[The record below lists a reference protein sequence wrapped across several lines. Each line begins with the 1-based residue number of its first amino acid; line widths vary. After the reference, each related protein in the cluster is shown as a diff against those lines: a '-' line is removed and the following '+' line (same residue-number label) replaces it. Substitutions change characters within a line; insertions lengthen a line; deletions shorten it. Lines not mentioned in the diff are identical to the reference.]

1 MRITSAFPTGVTA
14 LLFEAA
20 ERRRTYEDSA
30 VTELRSRG
38 FAEAILPILDYF
50 DPYEGLVSDRAR
62 EELYRFVDRDGELL
76 ALRGDFTP
84 MLARVLAPRVG
95 SLELPLRLFY
105 RGDRVRHQEERPGRL
120 REYYEMGAELLG
132 VPGRDADE
140 EMLELFLRILS
151 IQSGPSL
158 RVVLSFAGALDR
170 LLLQQPADSRAGLL
184 QALSRRDR
192 RVVRQAGATLL
203 QVVEEGRPVSPGDL
217 GDEGALGLASLE
229 ELIAKVQAG
238 CDDLE
243 VTFNI
248 DLAEF
253 AQDTLDPELAAASGT
268 PPYYDGPVFKA
279 YVEGQA
285 LSAGRGGRYDRLFRR
300 LGADLAAVGFSVS
313 PDRILGGST
322 S

>member
-20 ERRRTYEDSA
+20 ERRRTYEDSV

-38 FAEAILPILDYF
+38 FAEVILPILDYF
-50 DPYEGLVSDRAR
+50 DPYEGLVSDSAR

-217 GDEGALGLASLE
+217 GDEGALGLASLQ